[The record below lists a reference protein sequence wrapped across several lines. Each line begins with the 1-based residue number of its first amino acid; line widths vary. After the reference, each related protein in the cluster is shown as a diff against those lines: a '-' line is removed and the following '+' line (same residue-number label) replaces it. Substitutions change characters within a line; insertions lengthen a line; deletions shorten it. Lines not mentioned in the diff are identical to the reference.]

1 MVRKSGALDMTQGNP
16 AKLLILFA
24 IPMLIGS
31 IFQLLYNMVDTIIL
45 GKFVSAEALA
55 SVGSA
60 SAVFM
65 MFTMASN
72 AATNAVSILTSQ
84 AWGARDDT
92 RVRKT
97 VAQSFT
103 LTIAWA
109 VILGIIAF
117 TAARPLLRLL
127 DAPENIIDGSVTY
140 IKIVCGLLIGSLLYN
155 TASQILRAIGDSRTP
170 LYFLILSSILNIL
183 LDLFFVL
190 KLNGAV
196 AGVAWATVISQG
208 TSAVLCLCYMWR
220 KYPQLRFS
228 IQEMLPENSLLLDF
242 FRIAAPMLVQN
253 LTLSVGDMVISR
265 VINSFGS
272 DIVAAYTVGS
282 KVQQMVIITFSQT
295 AFSFSVFSGQNFG
308 ARQFDRI
315 GQGMKSAA
323 RLILI
328 AVLISMAVMLT
339 LTPQLVSIFV
349 TTENETILLGAR
361 QMVRT
366 NACFLPALGFIWL
379 VNSCLRGMGA
389 IRPTFIS
396 SMVELVAKIS
406 LSMLLSSLFG
416 SMGIWFAA
424 PIGWVL
430 GLIPGC
436 AYYFF
441 SGWKEKAK
449 SGAKL
454 V

>member
-72 AATNAVSILTSQ
+72 AVTNAVSILTSQ
-84 AWGARDDT
+84 AWGARDEH

-97 VAQSFT
+97 VAQAFS
-103 LTIAWA
+103 LTVAWA
-109 VILGIIAF
+109 IILGATAF
-117 TAARPLLRLL
+117 TAAKPLLQLL
-127 DAPENIIDGSVTY
+127 DAPENIIGGSVTY
-140 IKIVCGLLIGSLLYN
+140 IKIVCGLLLGSLLYN

-170 LYFLILSSILNIL
+170 LYFLILSSILNII
-183 LDLFFVL
+183 LDLLFVL

-196 AGVAWATVISQG
+196 AGVAWATVISQF
-208 TSAVLCLCYMWR
+208 TSAALCLVYMFR
-220 KYPQLRFS
+220 KYPQLRFTFR
-228 IQEMLPENSLLLDF
+228 EMLPEGSLLREFL
-242 FRIAAPMLVQN
+242 RIAGPMLIQN
-253 LTLSVGDMVISR
+253 MTLSVGDMVISS

-308 ARQFDRI
+308 AKQFDRI

-323 RLILI
+323 RLILA
-328 AVLISMAVMLT
+328 AVLISMAVMLA

-349 TTENETILLGAR
+349 TGENETILQGAR

-396 SMVELVAKIS
+396 SMVELAVKIS
-406 LSMLLSSLFG
+406 LSILLSSLFG
-416 SMGIWFAA
+416 SVGIWFAA

-436 AYYFF
+436 IYYFF
-441 SGWKEKAK
+441 SGWKEKAEA
-449 SGAKL
+449 GIKL
-454 V
+454 A